1 MATPFPPSPRIRDIV
16 LGMLIAAVCL
26 GLLFSAS
33 SVVKWV
39 GAPFLILPRA
49 LGIIGGFAPHEIV
62 EIPLGSPP
70 TGVTFP
76 AAESYAVYVS
86 DLRLL
91 EVADVISDSGAPPWL
106 VLQRED
112 TGESVPVEAI
122 ARGLIPFD
130 EPRVPGRPV
139 YRFTIEEPGT
149 YAVTHPRSVSSAFL
163 VPDRITGKESQLAWA
178 AVIQLAL
185 LAIPVLWVFMPRYL
199 ERRRRW
205 RAHQKERRAA
215 TEHVRRRQAAR
226 QPPEAPSRRGK
237 PPV

>member
-1 MATPFPPSPRIRDIV
+1 MATPFPPSPRIRDIL

-33 SVVKWV
+33 SVVKWL
-39 GAPFLILPRA
+39 GAPFLIIPRA
-49 LGIIGGFAPHEIV
+49 LGIIGTFAPYEIV
-62 EIPLGSPP
+62 ELPLGSSP

-91 EVADVISDSGAPPWL
+91 EVAAVISGSAAPPWL

-122 ARGLIPFD
+122 DRGLSPFD
-130 EPRVPGRPV
+130 EPRVPGRPI

-149 YAVTHPRSVSSAFL
+149 YAVSHPHSVSSAYL
-163 VPDRITGKESQLAWA
+163 VPDRITGKESRLAVA
-178 AVIQLAL
+178 ALIQLAL
-185 LAIPVLWVFMPRYL
+185 LAVPVLWVFLPRYM

-205 RAHQKERRAA
+205 RAHQRERRAA

-226 QPPEAPSRRGK
+226 RPPATPAPRDK